1 MSDNNGGSGGGGFG
15 WGFFV
20 GGLLGLV
27 AGAYLASGPGRDQVD
42 QLRTQTIEL
51 TGPNSPMRARAK
63 AAAGMA
69 RTAVSDPEHPL
80 RRFDRHCEDGLRHIP
95 GLLSHLQ
102 GKARIAGQITD
113 RNRLTRLHHP
123 AGDASR

>member
-1 MSDNNGGSGGGGFG
+1 MSENNNSSGGGGFG

-51 TGPNSPMRARAK
+51 TGPDSAMRARAR
-63 AAAGMA
+63 AAAGRA

-80 RRFDRHCEDGLRHIP
+80 RRAVQDGVAAARRRRAELESEHEDG
-95 GLLSHLQ
+95 S
-102 GKARIAGQITD
+102 
-113 RNRLTRLHHP
+113 P
-123 AGDASR
+123 AAVVTPPVDG

>member
-1 MSDNNGGSGGGGFG
+1 MSDNNNGGGGGFG

-51 TGPNSPMRARAK
+51 TGPNSPMRARAR

-80 RRFDRHCEDGLRHIP
+80 RRAVQDGVTA
-95 GLLSHLQ
+95 
-102 GKARIAGQITD
+102 ARRRRAELDAERAEEETP
-113 RNRLTRLHHP
+113 TAPP
-123 AGDASR
+123 AVPPVEG

>member
-1 MSDNNGGSGGGGFG
+1 MSENGSGGGFG

-20 GGLLGLV
+20 GGVLGLV

-51 TGPNSPMRARAK
+51 TGPESVMRARAR
-63 AAAGMA
+63 AAAGRA

-80 RRFDRHCEDGLRHIP
+80 RRAVQEGVTAARRRRAELETERDDAPPAPPGRTPSGGLICTT
-95 GLLSHLQ
+95 G
-102 GKARIAGQITD
+102 
-113 RNRLTRLHHP
+113 
-123 AGDASR
+123 ASWPS

>member
-51 TGPNSPMRARAK
+51 AGPNSPMRARAK

-80 RRFDRHCEDGLRHIP
+80 RRAVQDGV
-95 GLLSHLQ
+95 SA
-102 GKARIAGQITD
+102 ARRRRAELEAERVAEETS
-113 RNRLTRLHHP
+113 P
-123 AGDASR
+123 AGPITPPMEG

>member
-1 MSDNNGGSGGGGFG
+1 MSENQNGNGGGGGFG

-20 GGLLGLV
+20 GGVLGLV

-51 TGPNSPMRARAK
+51 TGPDSVMRARAR
-63 AAAGMA
+63 AAAGKA

-80 RRFDRHCEDGLRHIP
+80 RRAVQEGVTA
-95 GLLSHLQ
+95 
-102 GKARIAGQITD
+102 ARRRRAELEAERDDVSPAAPITP
-113 RNRLTRLHHP
+113 P
-123 AGDASR
+123 AEG

>member
-51 TGPNSPMRARAK
+51 TGPDSIMRARAR
-63 AAAGMA
+63 AAAGKA

-80 RRFDRHCEDGLRHIP
+80 RR
-95 GLLSHLQ
+95 
-102 GKARIAGQITD
+102 AGQEGGAAAPRRRAELEAERD
-113 RNRLTRLHHP
+113 DVSP
-123 AGDASR
+123 AAPVTPPLEG

>member
-51 TGPNSPMRARAK
+51 TGPDSIMRARAR
-63 AAAGMA
+63 AAAGKA

-80 RRFDRHCEDGLRHIP
+80 RRAVQEGVTA
-95 GLLSHLQ
+95 
-102 GKARIAGQITD
+102 ARRRRAELEAERD
-113 RNRLTRLHHP
+113 DVSP
-123 AGDASR
+123 AAPVTPPLEG